1 VQRLCLPAGPS
12 SPASRAG
19 CRLAHVQVVHPVTLN
34 PSAQFFQRHTL
45 CCNRHAL
52 DVGRGSRFRWL
63 LKGVELL
70 LWMLMVVLDGHDD
83 RAFHHSS
90 HTIQ

>member
-1 VQRLCLPAGPS
+1 MIPGER
-12 SPASRAG
+12 RA
-19 CRLAHVQVVHPVTLN
+19 RIRRVVFLSV
-34 PSAQFFQRHTL
+34 
-45 CCNRHAL
+45 
-52 DVGRGSRFRWL
+52 
-63 LKGVELL
+63 KGVELL